1 MHVRALRGRRRSAS
15 HRFGAVHGPD
25 SQEQERDHQTGDH
38 QHGQEHGQTGDER
51 RDADAHAVGGQTGP
65 AGHDDGVSAVA
76 AVIAAV
82 RVVAVGH
89 VQREVDVS
97 GGHHLYDAAGVHVQL
112 GVAGGPTVVSVRFVG
127 AAVHVDGPGT
137 AAQRHQVHVLLLLL
151 VVTADGALSLDGGVR
166 RPVAGQ
172 RWRRQ
177 VQTVVVV
184 DRVPSVVSAGRRGRV
199 RVLLLRFRAAGR
211 RRSGVRQHYFR
222 FEFRVRAGRSG
233 RMSGIRIRGIV
244 GQKWWRG
251 WSVLLFVGVHRV
263 EAGVVAAAGF
273 GRVRW
278 KSVVA
283 GALGFGAVVTAHL
296 DDALEVHVHRVG
308 ELERLEVGERHDGRG
323 RSEVLDLLELVHD
336 LGPDDAT
343 VVVDQLYGRPFAVV
357 RHAVA
362 HQHVELVLLVFN
374 GQHHGHG
381 LPDFHYPRHFG
392 RPRSLAHLDL
402 HPALQVVA
410 QEVGSDSVQHVHL
423 ERLERDRLL
432 VEIVPRA
439 SQLASLVPDLLYV
452 RIVLDDDGVLHV
464 TSAGR
469 LSVSGHG
476 ASTHASSTARRRHA
490 AAVQQDLERGAQVT
504 GTGFHVHAVRIA
516 VVTCENYVWL
526 ENYLTGKLII
536 IFIIKVIN

>member
-1 MHVRALRGRRRSAS
+1 MCIKKIGIGIVVEVYSLPYLRGVCEKRGLSGVWVVGKRYIKNNDKKKKIVISKTGGGGALRTCHFNELSGFERGSVHVRALRGRRRAAS
-15 HRFGAVHGPD
+15 HCFGAVHGPD

-51 RDADAHAVGGQTGP
+51 RDADAHAVRGQTGP
-65 AGHDDGVSAVA
+65 AGHDNGVAAVA

-89 VQREVDVS
+89 VQREVDVTR
-97 GGHHLYDAAGVHVQL
+97 GHHLYDAAGVHVQL
-112 GVAGGPTVVSVRFVG
+112 RVAGGPTVVSVRFVG
-127 AAVHVDGPGT
+127 AAVHVYGSGT

-184 DRVPSVVSAGRRGRV
+184 DRVPSVVYAGRCRRV

-233 RMSGIRIRGIV
+233 RMSGIRIRWIV
-244 GQKWWRG
+244 GQKRRWG

-263 EAGVVAAAGF
+263 EAGVVAATGF

-283 GALGFGAVVTAHL
+283 GAFGFGAVVSTHL

-323 RSEVLDLLELVHD
+323 RPEVLDLLELVHD
-336 LGPDDAT
+336 LRPDDAT
-343 VVVDQLYGRPFAVV
+343 VMVDQLYGRPLSVV

-362 HQHVELVLLVFN
+362 HQHVELVLLV
-374 GQHHGHG
+374 
-381 LPDFHYPRHFG
+381 
-392 RPRSLAHLDL
+392 LD
-402 HPALQVVA
+402 
-410 QEVGSDSVQHVHL
+410 G
-423 ERLERDRLL
+423 
-432 VEIVPRA
+432 
-439 SQLASLVPDLLYV
+439 
-452 RIVLDDDGVLHV
+452 
-464 TSAGR
+464 
-469 LSVSGHG
+469 
-476 ASTHASSTARRRHA
+476 
-490 AAVQQDLERGAQVT
+490 
-504 GTGFHVHAVRIA
+504 
-516 VVTCENYVWL
+516 
-526 ENYLTGKLII
+526 
-536 IFIIKVIN
+536 